1 MSSEGPNMLELANR
15 LPDVA
20 FLSILAQFI
29 QRLEPLPGVKDAADR
44 LLDIG
49 SRIEQEPPPEEFRS

>member
-1 MSSEGPNMLELANR
+1 MLELANR